1 MGDVPYV
8 TDGRTT
14 LAPWLEG
21 WSEPARMDVDTGP
34 NAADHLLERGLADD
48 PAIIDRG
55 RTHNFDQLRRAVDRL
70 ASELVAQKIP
80 AGSRVGILGPNSFF
94 WVAAYL
100 AGMQGHVVV
109 PLSDKGDEGSVRAQ
123 AERVGCRVV
132 FLDRRFARRFAG
144 AIPEGTAVITD
155 ACLEPGGV
163 SYDEQFPPAP
173 VRSAAPQA
181 DALLLFTSG
190 TTAAAKVVRLTH
202 RNIVANTESIV
213 DFLGLTRRDRM
224 LVVLPFYYCFGLS
237 LLNTHLRVGGSVSL
251 CPNFVFPEV
260 VLDQM
265 ERDACTGFAG
275 VPSNYQ
281 LLARASTF
289 GTRELPSLRLL
300 QQAGGKLPP
309 AMVEEL
315 VRMRPHSQLFVMYG
329 QTEATARLSYLP
341 PEMTL
346 DKPGSVGRAIP
357 GVQLRVLDEG
367 GRDVVPGEVGEI
379 YARGANISPG
389 YLDDEQASAS
399 KFPHGLLRTGDLAT
413 VDEDGTIY
421 VVDRVDDFI
430 KSWGHRI
437 SSQEIE
443 ACVMQM
449 PELVAAA
456 AVGVPDPEAGE
467 AVSVVIAARPG
478 SSVSEEEVLIFTR
491 TRLPR
496 HMIPRSV
503 FVVDALPLN
512 ANGKVDKH
520 RVRELCAVSA
530 QSAGPIETLT
540 E

>member
-1 MGDVPYV
+1 MGEMQEAIAGPSAQTLRLKEWSGGAQ
-8 TDGRTT
+8 TDATS
-14 LAPWLEG
+14 W
-21 WSEPARMDVDTGP
+21 P
-34 NAADHLLERGLADD
+34 NVADHLLQHGLGDD
-48 PAIIDRG
+48 PAVIDRG
-55 RTHNFDQLRRAVDRL
+55 RTHTFDHLREAVARL
-70 ASELVAQKIP
+70 AAELAARQVP
-80 AGSRVGILGPNSFF
+80 AGSRVGILGPSSFF

-109 PLSDKGDEGSVRAQ
+109 PLSDKGDEDSLRAQ
-123 AERVGCRVV
+123 AERVDCRAV

-144 AIPEGTAVITD
+144 AIPETAAVITD

-163 SYDEQFPPAP
+163 SYDEQSPPVP
-173 VRSAAPQA
+173 ERTDDPHA

-213 DFLGLTRRDRM
+213 DFLELGPRDRM
-224 LVVLPFYYCFGLS
+224 LVVLPFFYCFGLS
-237 LLNTHLRVGGSVSL
+237 LLNTHLRVGGSLSL
-251 CPNFVFPEV
+251 APSFVFPEV

-265 ERDACTGFAG
+265 EREACTGFAG
-275 VPSNYQ
+275 VPSTYQ
-281 LLARASTF
+281 MLLRASTF
-289 GTRELPSLRLL
+289 SSRELPALRLL
-300 QQAGGKLPP
+300 QQAGGKLSPTL
-309 AMVEEL
+309 VEEL
-315 VRMRPHSQLFVMYG
+315 VRVRPQSRLFVMYG

-341 PEMTL
+341 PDAVL
-346 DKPGSVGRAIP
+346 DKPGSVGRGIP
-357 GVQLRVLDEG
+357 GVQLRVLDEDG
-367 GRDVVPGEVGEI
+367 QDVAPGRVGEI

-389 YLDDEQASAS
+389 YLDDEPASAS

-413 VDEDGTIY
+413 VDEDGTISI
-421 VVDRVDDFI
+421 VDRVDDFI

-443 ACVMQM
+443 ACVLQM

-478 SSVSEEEVLIFTR
+478 SSVSADDVLTFTR

-503 FVVDALPLN
+503 SVVDALPLN
-512 ANGKVDKH
+512 ANGKVDKR

-530 QSAGPIETLT
+530 QPAEPVESLT